1 MSVYIVAHIT
11 IEDRARYSQ
20 YEAGF
25 MAVFQKYQGRM
36 LSVDEAP
43 EVIEGEWHATRTVL
57 IEFPSSTAA
66 HAWIDSSEY
75 QALAQHRFAAARSHV
90 VLLQGL
96 G

>member
-1 MSVYIVAHIT
+1 MSAYIVAHIT

-25 MAVFQKYQGRM
+25 MAIFQKYQGRM
-36 LSVDEAP
+36 L
-43 EVIEGEWHATRTVL
+43 
-57 IEFPSSTAA
+57 
-66 HAWIDSSEY
+66 
-75 QALAQHRFAAARSHV
+75 FAAARSHV